1 MYSAEIHHVKQ
12 PDKQNSID
20 SPLRHPLALIIVR

>member
-12 PDKQNSID
+12 PDKQNSNNWKCG
-20 SPLRHPLALIIVR
+20 LCLETTGR